1 MENLAYL
8 QTVLALESVEAI
20 RSSPLHLGL
29 NVKDCISS
37 DRYRLAIALNLSL
50 FSLMQT
56 AVASQFIPAT
66 GVGRG
71 DSGPLVTC
79 VQQMLK
85 ATGYFHGPVSGFY
98 GPMTEQAVLKWEL
111 ESAGVGD
118 GAITATTLVQMNCVP
133 AQRPSTPPASPN
145 PNATPR
151 GGDRPHYNTRSSGLR
166 RGDRGAQVVQLQQQL
181 IAAGYF
187 NGPVT
192 GYYGAL
198 TEEAVMQLQQDY
210 HIPIDGVASAH
221 VWLKLAQKPDSVI
234 LSAETLRPG
243 SQGSAVVALQ
253 ENLRNLGYYTGPIT
267 GYYGQLTEGAVKEL
281 QLDRR
286 IHADGIAGPQTQSI
300 LVALY

>member
-1 MENLAYL
+1 
-8 QTVLALESVEAI
+8 
-20 RSSPLHLGL
+20 
-29 NVKDCISS
+29 
-37 DRYRLAIALNLSL
+37 
-50 FSLMQT
+50 
-56 AVASQFIPAT
+56 
-66 GVGRG
+66 
-71 DSGPLVTC
+71 
-79 VQQMLK
+79 MLK

-98 GPMTEQAVLKWEL
+98 GPMTEQAVLTWEL

-118 GAITATTLVQMNCVP
+118 GAITASTIAQIGCYQG
-133 AQRPSTPPASPN
+133 QRPRTPRPASPH
-145 PNATPR
+145 PNGTPIT
-151 GGDRPHYNTRSSGLR
+151 GDRPPYDTGSSGLR
-166 RGDRGAQVVQLQQQL
+166 RGDRGGQVVQLQQKL

-198 TEEAVMQLQQDY
+198 TEYAVMHLQQDY
-210 HIPIDGVASAH
+210 HIPIDGVAGPEI
-221 VWLKLAQKPDSVI
+221 WLKLAQKPDPVI
-234 LSAETLRPG
+234 LARETLRPG

-253 ENLRNLGYYTGPIT
+253 EDLRNLGYYTGPIT